1 MPTEKVLTTDVYASP
16 YGEKTVEVN
25 CAPSDQG
32 FQSAANGLS
41 VGTEM
46 FNSSNARLD
55 MVAQQKTL
63 LSSGRL

>member
-1 MPTEKVLTTDVYASP
+1 MPSDKVLTADVYASP
-16 YGEKTVEVN
+16 YGEKTVEFN

-46 FNSSNARLD
+46 FNSR
-55 MVAQQKTL
+55 Q
-63 LSSGRL
+63 R